1 MLTELRISNFGV
13 IEQLTIEFHPGF
25 TVLTGET
32 GAGKSLLIDALALL
46 VGGRASADQ
55 IRAGA
60 DEAHLEAVFSLAP
73 DHALIEALRREDVL
87 DDRGGDLIVHRV
99 VAASGRNRNY
109 VNSNPVPLRLLER
122 LGGTLVDIHGQHD
135 QQSLLAP
142 RMQLDA
148 LDAFGQLRDLRTRH
162 ERAYESWTRQRE
174 ALDALQQE
182 LAARRQREDYMRY
195 QLQEITAIHPEM
207 GEDESLDVDRRRLA
221 NAQRLRELAQHVHE
235 RLYGEDRSV
244 LKTLGAVKGSL
255 EELTSMDPETGAWTP
270 FLDDATIQL
279 RELAGLARDYEQ
291 RIEDDPGRLEQVEQR
306 LNELERLKKKYGASL
321 PAILEQAESLRREL
335 NDLETADD
343 QLADRA
349 RLSDEAERQVRG
361 VGAELSRARTQT
373 AQRLQQQVAREL
385 SALRM
390 DRTRFEVRVEQR
402 PDGAIGPT
410 GRDEVQFM
418 LSANPG
424 EPLRPLARVASGGEL
439 SRVMLALKTILAGT
453 DGVPIL
459 IFDEID
465 AGVGGAVAELMGS
478 RLRALGGHHQ
488 VLCVTHWPQ
497 VASQSHRHYLIEKSV
512 KRQRTTTRVRELKG
526 DAREAEIAR
535 MVGGVNVTQT
545 VRAAAAEMMGSAK
558 DSERGAGAG
567 G

>member
-60 DEAHLEAVFSLAP
+60 EEAHLEAVFSLAP
-73 DHALIEALRREDVL
+73 DHALLEELRREDFL
-87 DDRGGDLIVHRV
+87 DASAGDLIVHRV

-109 VNSNPVPLRLLER
+109 LNSNPVPLRLLEK
-122 LGGTLVDIHGQHD
+122 LGGTLIDIHGQHD

-142 RMQLDA
+142 RVQLDA

-162 ERAYESWTRQRE
+162 ERAYESWVQHRE
-174 ALDALQQE
+174 ALEALRRE
-182 LAARRQREDYMRY
+182 LADRRQREDYLRY
-195 QLQEITAIHPEM
+195 QLQEITALHPEI
-207 GEDESLDVDRRRLA
+207 GEDEILDADRRRLA
-221 NAQRLRELAQHVHE
+221 NAQRLRELAQNVYE

-244 LKTLGAVKGSL
+244 LKALAEVRGSL
-255 EELTSMDPETGAWTP
+255 GELASMDPDAGAWTP
-270 FLDDATIQL
+270 FVEEATIQL
-279 RELAGLARDYEQ
+279 RELVGLARDYEQ
-291 RIEDDPGRLEQVEQR
+291 RVEDDPGRLGQIEQR
-306 LNELERLKKKYGASL
+306 LNELERLKKKHGASL
-321 PAILEQAESLRREL
+321 AVILEQAESLRREL
-335 NDLETADD
+335 RELETADD

-349 RLSDEAERQVRG
+349 RVSGEAEQHVRG
-361 VGAELSRARTQT
+361 LATELSGARTQT
-373 AQRLQQQVAREL
+373 AQRLQQHVAREL

-402 PDGAIGPT
+402 PEEAIGPT
-410 GRDEVQFM
+410 GRDEVHFM

-453 DGVPIL
+453 DAVPIL
-459 IFDEID
+459 VFDEID
-465 AGVGGAVAELMGS
+465 SGVGGAVAELMGG
-478 RLRALGGHHQ
+478 RLRALGAHHQ

-535 MVGGVNVTQT
+535 MVGGVTVTQT

-558 DSERGAGAG
+558 DSETGAGSG